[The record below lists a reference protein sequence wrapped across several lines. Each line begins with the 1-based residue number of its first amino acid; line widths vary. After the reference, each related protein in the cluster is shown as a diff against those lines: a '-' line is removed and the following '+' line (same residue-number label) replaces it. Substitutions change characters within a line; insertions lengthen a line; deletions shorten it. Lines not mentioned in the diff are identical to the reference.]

1 MSKTSL
7 FLLSI
12 FLIIVGVFVY
22 IKIANPY
29 IQTRATISKANK
41 ETTSTPKTTLSFT
54 PEVMHVAA
62 GKINSIGMYLD
73 TQGEIPSLV
82 QFEIGYDPAV
92 ITVQNVIPGE
102 FFATPKLL
110 LNTQRPTSGRMSY
123 ALTCADTKACISN
136 KKAAVVNLSFLVNP
150 YSLKKE
156 TTITFFPKTLLQ
168 NENGNQIA
176 LQTQNAK
183 IVIQGIMMQPASPS
197 AALIP

>member
-41 ETTSTPKTTLSFT
+41 ETTSTPKTTLFFT
-54 PEVMHVAA
+54 PKVMHVSA
-62 GKINSIGMYLD
+62 GKINSVGIYLD
-73 TQGEIPSLV
+73 AQGEMPTLI
-82 QFEIGYDPAV
+82 QFEIGYDPTV
-92 ITVQNVIPGE
+92 ITMQNVIPGE

-123 ALTCADTKACISN
+123 ALACADTKACISN
-136 KKAAVVNLSFLVNP
+136 KKTAVVNLSFLVNP

-176 LQTQNAK
+176 LQTHNAK
-183 IVIQGIMMQPASPS
+183 IVIQGIMLQPASPS
-197 AALIP
+197 AAVTP